1 MGEPR
6 NPSSLIA
13 VCIPTRGIVFTE
25 VMQGVF
31 DNLAGRK
38 AVLLTTTDE
47 GLPDCMNDLAERA
60 LAAGA
65 SHLWIVEE
73 DTVPPAGVL
82 DALLAADAPLVA
94 CDYPVGTS
102 HTCFGFDDDGLL
114 WTGFGCTL
122 IKASVFAQVERPWFE
137 CNMNMTIVPRDGLYY
152 FTADEHTVNRRG
164 GHDLSFC
171 TKMKRAGLERHGLKG
186 WECRHLKLKSWNTAP
201 ANKACHDIAALPP
214 IVDPW
219 PAYLEKPSCTIVVA
233 CYNHGE
239 YLAEAIES
247 AVAQTYPCE
256 VIVVDDGSQDDS
268 ADVASRYPV
277 TLIRQPNRGLPAAR
291 NAAIKVAQGSHILPL
306 DADDVLEPTCVQVML
321 STARNA
327 IVRTPALLFGDENRP
342 WLLPGGTDLAA
353 FMEQNRAP
361 ACSMFPRAAWQRVGG
376 YDERMVDGYE
386 DWDFWVRILHAGY
399 HVVTAEGIQWRY
411 RKHGPSLVSRARE
424 NQPAIRAYMAAKWRA
439 LGITGAPPVTPA
451 PQSSRRNQAKGVPV
465 YTVKRRVYGKANDG
479 RTILLYTPGMVIDDD
494 DAKRAGLVK
503 GKPSDITPPRGVTI
517 APERKEGESD
527 ERPAPKLVDR
537 NTNLSDLR
545 GICDAEGIDPDGANT
560 RAEYRD
566 VIEAARIAKADKGDT
581 RA

>member
-1 MGEPR
+1 MGKTGATSP
-6 NPSSLIA
+6 LLA
-13 VCIPTRGIVFTE
+13 VCIPTRGVVFTE

-38 AVLLTTTDE
+38 AILLTTTDE

-82 DALLAADAPLVA
+82 DAMLAADAPLVA

-114 WTGFGCTL
+114 WTGLGCTL
-122 IKASVFAQVERPWFE
+122 IQASVFAEIERPWFE
-137 CNMNMTIVPRDGLYY
+137 CNMNMSVVSRDGLFY
-152 FTADEHTVNRRG
+152 FTADEGSVNHRG

-186 WECRHLKLKSWNTAP
+186 RECRHLKLKNWNAAP
-201 ANKACHDIAALPP
+201 TNKACHDITALPP

-219 PAYLEKPSCTIVVA
+219 PAYLEKPSCTIVIA

-247 AVAQTYPCE
+247 ALAQTYPCE
-256 VIVVDDGSQDDS
+256 VIVVDDGSEDDS

-277 TLIRQPNRGLPAAR
+277 ALIRQPNRGLPAAR
-291 NAAIKVAQGSHILPL
+291 NAAIRVAQGTHVLPL

-327 IVRTPALLFGDENRP
+327 IVRAPALLFGDENRP
-342 WLLPGGTDLAA
+342 WLLAGGTDLAA
-353 FMEQNRAP
+353 FMEQNRAA
-361 ACSMFPRAAWQRVGG
+361 ACSMFPRAAWSRVGG

-386 DWDFWVRILHAGY
+386 DWDLWVRILHAGY
-399 HVVTAEGIQWRY
+399 YVATAEGVQWRY
-411 RKHGPSLVSRARE
+411 RKHGPSLVTHARE
-424 NQPAIRAYMAAKWRA
+424 NQPAIRAYMADKWRR
-439 LGITGAPPVTPA
+439 LGIERPVASALPVTPA
-451 PQSSRRNQAKGVPV
+451 RQSNHHNRAKGVPV
-465 YTVKRRVYGKANDG
+465 YKVTKRVYGQDVNG
-479 RTILLYTPGMVIDDD
+479 RTVLMYTPGMVIDED
-494 DAKRAGLVK
+494 DAKRAGLLK
-503 GKPSDITPPRGVTI
+503 GKPSDKTLPKGVTI
-517 APERKEGESD
+517 APPAGQGDTSD
-527 ERPAPKLVDR
+527 EVPPAKPLTR
-537 NTNLSDLR
+537 MNLGELADV
-545 GICDAEGIDPDGANT
+545 CADEEIDPDGANT
-560 RAEYRD
+560 RAEYCAT
-566 VIEAARIAKADKGDT
+566 IKAARIAKDDK
-581 RA
+581 